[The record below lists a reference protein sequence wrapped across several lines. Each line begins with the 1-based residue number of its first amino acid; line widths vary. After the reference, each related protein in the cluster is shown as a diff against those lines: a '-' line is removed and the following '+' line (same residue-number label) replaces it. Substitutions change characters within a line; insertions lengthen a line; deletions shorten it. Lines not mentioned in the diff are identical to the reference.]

1 MSRIL
6 TFWNI
11 IILTAV
17 GAIGYYFYSNHQVL
31 VADNEKLTRGLVQLE
46 NKWTQLRHQEG
57 EAAYARQELVEVQK
71 DLDSLRPE
79 ISDLDRTIAKKQ
91 ADIDDLKQQIKTRFL
106 EYRVQMRKEAK
117 GMTFDQIKTPQGKV
131 YNNIRI
137 IEVRPDGISFRH
149 GAAGS
154 ASARGLAL
162 HELPAEWTKCFMYTE
177 EELEW
182 ARSWTIADG
191 TKTIYG
197 KFMSYDQDTGVV
209 TILEGARKLS
219 FDFDELSEANQKWL
233 KDLAIKEE
241 AEAVAIFEELD
252 NQVIGSKIKKG
263 VLSKLEGDHFF
274 DFTMSNAPDYY
285 VVYYSASW

>member
-79 ISDLDRTIAKKQ
+79 ISDLDRAIAKKQ
-91 ADIDDLKQQIKTRFL
+91 DEIDHLKQVIKTRFL
-106 EYRVQMRKEAK
+106 EYRAQMRKEAK
-117 GMTFDQIKTPQGKV
+117 GMTFDQITTPQGKV
-131 YNNIRI
+131 YSNIRI

-154 ASARGLAL
+154 ASARGLNL
-162 HELPAEWTKCFMYTE
+162 YELPAEWIKRFMYTE

-182 ARSWTIADG
+182 ARSWTVADG

-197 KFMSYDQDTGVV
+197 KFMSYDEEAGVV

-219 FDFDELSEANQKWL
+219 FDFQELSEANQKWL
-233 KDLAIKEE
+233 SDRVATEK
-241 AEAVAIFEELD
+241 AEVLAIFEELD
-252 NQVIGSKIKKG
+252 KQVIGSKIKKG

-274 DFTMSNAPDYY
+274 DFSMSSAPDYY